1 MSEPS
6 AGPWRPEPEVPGM
19 TYKQTHIL
27 AGSAPAEVI
36 GVAYGGPASRA
47 NAQLFGAGR
56 VMRTALQAC
65 EVHLLREIHEY
76 IGCVTTPDG
85 HVIVDL
91 DAEYLGATC
100 SLLAQVGA
108 ALAQAEGR
116 TP

>member
-1 MSEPS
+1 VYLASLAVNPSVMS
-6 AGPWRPEPEVPGM
+6 
-19 TYKQTHIL
+19 
-27 AGSAPAEVI
+27 GSACCHNSYKRS
-36 GVAYGGPASRA
+36 G
-47 NAQLFGAGR
+47 
-56 VMRTALQAC
+56 C

>member
-1 MSEPS
+1 
-6 AGPWRPEPEVPGM
+6 
-19 TYKQTHIL
+19 
-27 AGSAPAEVI
+27 
-36 GVAYGGPASRA
+36 
-47 NAQLFGAGR
+47 
-56 VMRTALQAC
+56 
-65 EVHLLREIHEY
+65 VHLLREIHEY